1 MSTTPD
7 NPLEGLERT
16 AEMLDLLTWPAAWG
30 ELFPQPS
37 PLESLLGGGRGDTE
51 AMEKSVSAIERYL
64 AAKESDADELRREI
78 ADLRAALPRPPEP
91 TEPPQGQASAPLPGS
106 GPIPR
111 RERLGRIIGALR
123 ELDPDLDLAAM
134 PGTKADLLELCQAA
148 DTPPKQ
154 FSISLRTFDNC
165 ISGWLQF
172 AGRKPGIT
180 YYYRNHLPAL
190 RNKLA

>member
-1 MSTTPD
+1 MSTPE
-7 NPLEGLERT
+7 NPFGH
-16 AEMLDLLTWPAAWG
+16 LLTESAAWG

-91 TEPPQGQASAPLPGS
+91 AAPEKPTEPPQGQATAPLPGS
-106 GPIPR
+106 GPIHR
-111 RERLGRIIGALR
+111 RERLARIIEALR

-134 PGTKADLLELCQAA
+134 PGTKADLLELCQAT
-148 DTPPKQ
+148 DTRPKQ
-154 FSISLRTFDNC
+154 FSIAVDTFDNC
-165 ISGWLQF
+165 VSGWLQF

-180 YYYRNHLPAL
+180 DYYRNHLPAL